1 MILPREFLSDGTLH
15 QSGQR
20 RQDVDRRVDLPVVEL
35 TVDEDL
41 SLGLMD
47 EKVALS
53 AGVNECNTSPAS
65 TYNVSGQIGNG
76 MGDV

>member
-1 MILPREFLSDGTLH
+1 MILPCEFLSDGTLH

-41 SLGLMD
+41 SLGLIG

-53 AGVNECNTSPAS
+53 AGVNECNASPAN
-65 TYNVSGQIGNG
+65 THNVSGQIGNG

>member
-20 RQDVDRRVDLPVVEL
+20 RQDVDRGVDLPVVEL

-41 SLGLMD
+41 SLGLID
-47 EKVALS
+47 RKVVLS
-53 AGVNECNTSPAS
+53 AGVKEYIPSPAN